1 MAIVPLRALPKEEEF
16 QVHCWGLGMICYK
29 KDLKHCDTKTTVAL
43 MFKKVIHQHMGSG
56 MIALVMLNAAQCL
69 AIIGLLDLSWPS
81 EVEATAAQCAAQN
94 GFNVFQ

>member
-1 MAIVPLRALPKEEEF
+1 
-16 QVHCWGLGMICYK
+16 
-29 KDLKHCDTKTTVAL
+29 